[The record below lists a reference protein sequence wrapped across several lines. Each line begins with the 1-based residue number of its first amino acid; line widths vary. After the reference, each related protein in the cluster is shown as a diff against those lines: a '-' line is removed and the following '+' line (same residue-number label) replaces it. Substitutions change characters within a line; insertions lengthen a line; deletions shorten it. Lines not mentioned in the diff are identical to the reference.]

1 MIADILQYKDGAWD
15 ESEPLRATV
24 DLYSLVIVFADRAQ
38 MKDPSLVMGL
48 KEKFPAA
55 RVVIGSTAGEIIRD
69 SRQLGSAVAAALQF
83 DHTAVKTVCRN
94 ISDSADSYELG
105 KQLASDLP
113 SEGLKY
119 VYVLSDGSLVN
130 GSQLILG
137 INEGLPKDVLVTGGM
152 AGDGDRFQATL
163 TGLDEDIREGNV
175 ILVGLYGERILVGY
189 GTRGGWLYLGPDRTI
204 TSSAGNILYEIDGQP
219 ALDLYKK
226 YLGSFADELPGS
238 ALLFPLA
245 LLNDQDEDTPLVR
258 TILSIDEANKSM
270 IFAGDVPMGA
280 RVRLMRAGLEEL
292 VKAAGEVGAEAMS
305 PQLKDPAF
313 GLVMNCVGR
322 RLVLG
327 HRAEEELE
335 SIRTGIKKEVPTIG
349 FYSYGEFSPMH
360 KPGMAC
366 NLHNQ
371 TVVLTIF
378 EEN

>member
-1 MIADILQYKDGAWD
+1 
-15 ESEPLRATV
+15 
-24 DLYSLVIVFADRAQ
+24 

-163 TGLDEDIREGNV
+163 TGLDEDVREGNV

-245 LLNDQDEDTPLVR
+245 LLNDQDEDAPLVR

>member
-1 MIADILQYKDGAWD
+1 
-15 ESEPLRATV
+15 
-24 DLYSLVIVFADRAQ
+24 
-38 MKDPSLVMGL
+38 
-48 KEKFPAA
+48 
-55 RVVIGSTAGEIIRD
+55 
-69 SRQLGSAVAAALQF
+69 
-83 DHTAVKTVCRN
+83 
-94 ISDSADSYELG
+94 
-105 KQLASDLP
+105 
-113 SEGLKY
+113 
-119 VYVLSDGSLVN
+119 VN

-137 INEGLPKDVLVTGGM
+137 INQGLPKDVLVTGGM

-163 TGLDEDIREGNV
+163 TGVDEDIREGNV

-189 GTRGGWLYLGPDRTI
+189 GTRGGWLFLGPDRTI

-245 LLNDQDEDTPLVR
+245 LLNDQDEDAPLVR

>member
-1 MIADILQYKDGAWD
+1 MIADTLQYKDGAWA

-24 DLYSLVIVFADRAQ
+24 DSYSLVIVFADRAQ
-38 MKDPSLVMGL
+38 MKDPSLVREL

-163 TGLDEDIREGNV
+163 TGLDEDVREGNV

-204 TSSAGNILYEIDGQP
+204 TSSAGNLLYEIDGQP

-245 LLNDQDEDTPLVR
+245 LLNDQDEDAPLVR

-270 IFAGDVPMGA
+270 IFAGDVPTGA

-313 GLVMNCVGR
+313 ALVMNCVGR

-378 EEN
+378 EEY

>member
-1 MIADILQYKDGAWD
+1 MIADILQYKDGAWA

-163 TGLDEDIREGNV
+163 TGLDEDVREGNV

-245 LLNDQDEDTPLVR
+245 LLNDQDEDAPLVR

-270 IFAGDVPMGA
+270 IFAGDVPTGA

-292 VKAAGEVGAEAMS
+292 VKAAGEVGTEAML
-305 PQLKDPAF
+305 PQHKDPAF

>member
-1 MIADILQYKDGAWD
+1 MIADLLQYTDGTWKAC
-15 ESEPLRATV
+15 EALRSSSEK
-24 DLYSLVIVFADRAQ
+24 YSLVLVFADRPLLQ
-38 MKDPSLVMGL
+38 EGSLVKGL
-48 KEKFPAA
+48 MEKFPAA
-55 RVVIGSTAGEIIRD
+55 HVVIGSTAGEIIRD
-69 SRQLGSAVAAALQF
+69 SKQLGTAVAAALQF
-83 DHTAVKTVCRN
+83 DHTQVKTVCRN
-94 ISDSADSYELG
+94 IADSADSYALG

-113 SEGLKY
+113 AQGLKY

-163 TGLDEDIREGNV
+163 TGLDQDVREGNV
-175 ILVGLYGERILVGY
+175 MLVGFYGNRIQVGY

-245 LLNDQDEDTPLVR
+245 LLNDKDEDTPLVR
-258 TILSIDEANKSM
+258 TILSIDEANKTM
-270 IFAGDVPMGA
+270 IFAGDVPTGA

-292 VKAAGEVGAEAMS
+292 VQAAGEVGPEAMS
-305 PQLKDPAF
+305 AQHKHPAF

-335 SIRTGIKKEVPTIG
+335 SIRTGITKEVPTIG

-360 KPGMAC
+360 KPGMDC

-378 EEN
+378 EEI

>member
-163 TGLDEDIREGNV
+163 TGLDEDVREGNV

-245 LLNDQDEDTPLVR
+245 LLNDQDEDAPLVR